1 MKILITGGTGSIG
14 SKVIKELKKKHII
27 FSTFRQNN
35 RPDNHEIKWIKFQN
49 LRKKKF
55 EVDIIINC
63 IVTHEN
69 SKKNKLIDYIN
80 SNIKSM
86 DDITNYSKKNKIKL
100 IVNLSTISVY
110 KKNAKTI
117 NEDCEIDNSNFL
129 SLTKSLGEL
138 ILKNSNLNYINLRL
152 PSVIDFNG
160 NNYNW
165 INRCYNNLKFNKKVD
180 LKNPNN
186 KINEIIDIEE
196 ILNFIEYILD
206 KKLYKFKE
214 TINFV
219 PKDKIE
225 IRKIVDMMRN
235 NLKSKS
241 RIKYFKTNDKEK
253 YYSSK
258 KIINLFNYKVTNI
271 DKIILR
277 NLR

>member
-1 MKILITGGTGSIG
+1 
-14 SKVIKELKKKHII
+14 
-27 FSTFRQNN
+27 
-35 RPDNHEIKWIKFQN
+35 
-49 LRKKKF
+49 
-55 EVDIIINC
+55 
-63 IVTHEN
+63 
-69 SKKNKLIDYIN
+69 
-80 SNIKSM
+80 M

-110 KKNAKTI
+110 KKNTKTI
-117 NEDCEIDNSNFL
+117 NEDCEIDNSNYL

-160 NNYNW
+160 NKYNW

-206 KKLYKFKE
+206 KKKYKFKE

-225 IRKIVDMMRN
+225 IKKIVDMMRN

>member
-1 MKILITGGTGSIG
+1 MKILLTGGTGSIG
-14 SKVIKELKKKHII
+14 NRIIKELKKKHII
-27 FSTFRQNN
+27 FSTFRNGN
-35 RPDNHEIKWIKFQN
+35 RPNNDKIKWIKFKN
-49 LRKKKF
+49 LREKKIKAN
-55 EVDIIINC
+55 IIINC

-69 SKKNKLIDYIN
+69 SKKKELIDYIN

-86 DDITNYSKKNKIKL
+86 DEIVNYSKKNKVKL
-100 IVNLSTISVY
+100 IINLSTISIY
-110 KKNAKTI
+110 KKNAKNI

-138 ILKNSNLNYINLRL
+138 ILKNSNTSYINLRL

-165 INRCYNNLKFNKKVD
+165 INKCYNNLKLNKRVY

-186 KINEIIDIEE
+186 KINEIIDVKE
-196 ILNFIEYILD
+196 IVNFIEYILE
-206 KKLYKFKE
+206 KKMYKFKE

-219 PKDKIE
+219 PKNKIE
-225 IRKIVDMMRN
+225 IKKIVNMIVTH
-235 NLKSKS
+235 LKSKS
-241 RIKYFKTNDKEK
+241 LIKYLKTNDKEK

-258 KIINLFNYKVTNI
+258 KMINLFNYKIANI

-277 NLR
+277 NLK

>member
-1 MKILITGGTGSIG
+1 MKILLTGGTGSIG
-14 SKVIKELKKKHII
+14 NRIIKELKKKHII
-27 FSTFRQNN
+27 FSTFRNGN
-35 RPDNHEIKWIKFQN
+35 RPKNDKIKWIKFKN
-49 LRKKKF
+49 LRKKKIKAN
-55 EVDIIINC
+55 IIINC

-69 SKKNKLIDYIN
+69 SEKKELIDYIN

-86 DDITNYSKKNKIKL
+86 DEIVNYSKKNKVKL
-100 IVNLSTISVY
+100 IINLSTISIY
-110 KKNAKTI
+110 KKNAKNI

-138 ILKNSNLNYINLRL
+138 ILKNSNTSYINLRL

-165 INRCYNNLKFNKKVD
+165 INKCYNNLKLNKRVY

-186 KINEIIDIEE
+186 KINEIIDVKE
-196 ILNFIEYILD
+196 IVNFIEYILE
-206 KKLYKFKE
+206 KKMYKFKE

-219 PKDKIE
+219 PKNKIE
-225 IRKIVDMMRN
+225 IKKIVNMIVT

-241 RIKYFKTNDKEK
+241 LIKYLKTNDKEK

-258 KIINLFNYKVTNI
+258 KMVNLFDYKIANI
-271 DKIILR
+271 NKIILR
-277 NLR
+277 NLK